1 VCLETM
7 VGLSWCRTC
16 FLFEL
21 HGILQR
27 AGECSFERQD
37 WLRSSAEISSINKLP
52 CFMLQQMLKGLV
64 EDIGLAIYTG
74 ASKLQVLRLA

>member
-1 VCLETM
+1 MCVWKLWWACPGA
-7 VGLSWCRTC
+7 GLAFCSS
-16 FLFEL
+16 FM
-21 HGILQR
+21 ILQR